1 MRNAKALLIVFPLL
15 LGASV
20 SCKFLKEKASKT
32 AHDAPAIDL
41 TTPAKGLDVK
51 VELDKKQNATG
62 KVGKS
67 GGSVSLTAADG
78 RKFTLDVPANAL
90 DAETTITLT
99 AVKTLDGAPLDANTP
114 AAVQL
119 EPSGLLLKETATLTI
134 IPGKE
139 IPVRNQVIFGYE
151 GDGKDY
157 HLAPV
162 DPKSKDV
169 KVRLTQFSGAGVGS
183 ASDTAWAANL
193 MIQANDTYIRLNH
206 ALGQYT
212 QADRNATLSGRSEG
226 DPDWQ
231 AKFAKFL
238 EQYEDQ
244 VLRKE
249 MVAAELDCRHAK
261 TALHHLIGVEHD
273 KADAGLPKGKDFRA
287 NWSKL
292 LELGQKCHKS
302 YHAEGSSDGASFKGD
317 ICDVT
322 RPFTI
327 DVDSKTGKWPM
338 NFTPESES
346 AGHFE
351 GTFSSDGCTLTGGG
365 PYTISIG
372 EDGSGTITF
381 TYNSTATCPYGPPR
395 TTSRTSTLP
404 LKPAPEGSCP

>member
-1 MRNAKALLIVFPLL
+1 MRNAKTLLIVFPLL

-32 AHDAPAIDL
+32 ASDAPAIDL
-41 TTPAKGLDVK
+41 TTPANGLDVK

-62 KVGKS
+62 KISKS

-78 RKFTLDVPANAL
+78 SKFTLDVPANAL
-90 DAETTITLT
+90 DAETTITMT
-99 AVKTLDGAPLDANTP
+99 AVKTLDGAPLDTNTP

-151 GDGKDY
+151 GGGKDY

-169 KVRLTQFSGAGVGS
+169 KVRIQQFSGAGIGS
-183 ASDTAWAANL
+183 ASDQAWAANL
-193 MIQANDTYIRLNH
+193 MIQANDAYIRLNH
-206 ALGQYT
+206 ALGRYT
-212 QADRNATLSGRSEG
+212 QQDRNEVLSGRSEG
-226 DPDWQ
+226 DPDWR

-244 VLRKE
+244 VLLKE

-261 TALHHLIGVEHD
+261 TALHHLLGVEHD
-273 KADAGLPKGKDFRA
+273 KADSGLPEGKDFRA
-287 NWSKL
+287 NWAKL
-292 LELGQKCHKS
+292 REIGKKCQKS

-317 ICDVT
+317 ICDLNK
-322 RPFTI
+322 PFTI
-327 DVDSKTGKWPM
+327 NVDSITGKWPM
-338 NFTPESES
+338 EFTPSDESS
-346 AGHFE
+346 GQMT
-351 GTFSSDGCTLTGGG
+351 GTFSSNGCTLTGGG

-381 TYNSTATCPYGPPR
+381 TYNSTATCPYGNR
-395 TTSRTSTLP
+395 TTSRTTTLP
-404 LKPAPEGSCP
+404 LKAAPELSCP